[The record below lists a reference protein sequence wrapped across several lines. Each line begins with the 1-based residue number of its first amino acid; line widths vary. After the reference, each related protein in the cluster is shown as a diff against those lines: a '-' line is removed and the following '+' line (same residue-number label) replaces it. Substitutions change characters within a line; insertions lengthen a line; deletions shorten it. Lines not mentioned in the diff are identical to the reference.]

1 MRKILYIDSETGGT
15 NPEKS
20 ALIQLS
26 GIIEIDGIEKEKFNF
41 YVKPF
46 ENSEVNEEALQVQN
60 RTFEELKDDKYV
72 NEKEVYTDFVSIL
85 DKYVN
90 KYDKNDK
97 FLVSGFNV
105 NFDVNML
112 KAFFVRNHNP
122 FLFSYIESPTFALD
136 PMLIITFLQMANI
149 IPKLENNKLGTLCKY
164 FNIDF
169 QAHDSLEDIVATKKL
184 IKKIVS
190 ILETCKK

>member
-41 YVKPF
+41 YIKPF

-60 RTFEELKDDKYV
+60 RTFEELK
-72 NEKEVYTDFVSIL
+72 E

-90 KYDKNDK
+90 KYDKSDK

>member
-1 MRKILYIDSETGGT
+1 MRKILYLDTETGGT

-26 GIIEIDGIEKEKFNF
+26 GIIEIDGVEKEKFNF

-60 RTFEELKDDKYV
+60 RTFEELKEDKYV

-122 FLFSYIESPTFALD
+122 FLFSYIESPAFALD

-190 ILETCKK
+190 ILETCEI